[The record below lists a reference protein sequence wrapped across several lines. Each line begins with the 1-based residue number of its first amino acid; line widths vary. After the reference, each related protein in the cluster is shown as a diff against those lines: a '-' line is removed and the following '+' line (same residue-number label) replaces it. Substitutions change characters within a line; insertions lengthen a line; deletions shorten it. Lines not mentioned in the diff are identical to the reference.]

1 MEEIVVNFIKS
12 FGPGATVALGLF
24 FIFAS
29 ADGYVSKEFRAFL
42 SGHLKRLKA
51 PKKHNRWPD
60 TFLMMFRK
68 LFGKKVFSGK
78 FFFRSCTASF
88 LGIIIMVAVWGLLDP
103 KTFSSFIEEQ
113 IAPGGQFS
121 WNILYLFLTPV
132 FFNFFPDYIS
142 LAESQCVIAMMRGRN
157 IGGIFLLI
165 LADVLFTFAIFWGS
179 FILLYALIILASIF
193 INFKFQLG
201 FEGVIN
207 YFFENLIGYI
217 RLTINEFIKPKTFLL
232 QSEKGNLAFFSTAPF
247 SLRFG
252 FGSMRLLSV

>member
-1 MEEIVVNFIKS
+1 
-12 FGPGATVALGLF
+12 
-24 FIFAS
+24 
-29 ADGYVSKEFRAFL
+29 
-42 SGHLKRLKA
+42 
-51 PKKHNRWPD
+51 
-60 TFLMMFRK
+60 
-68 LFGKKVFSGK
+68 
-78 FFFRSCTASF
+78 
-88 LGIIIMVAVWGLLDP
+88 MVAVWGLLDP

-232 QSEKGNLAFFSTAPF
+232 QSEKGNLTFGIFFYSTFFTSVWVWLYAASVGLIRFASRSDRLFRAIKFILPIEEKPLRAIGTVAFIPAIAFSGLI
-247 SLRFG
+247 SLF
-252 FGSMRLLSV
+252 